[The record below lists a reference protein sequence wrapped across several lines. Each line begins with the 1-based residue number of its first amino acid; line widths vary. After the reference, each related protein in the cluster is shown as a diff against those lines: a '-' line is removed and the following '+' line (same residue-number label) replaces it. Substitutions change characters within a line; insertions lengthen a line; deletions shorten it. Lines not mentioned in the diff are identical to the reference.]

1 MRIVL
6 IGPPGS
12 GKGTQARAVAG
23 RAGVPRVSTG
33 ELLRAEKAAGTP
45 LGALV
50 DRLTRDGGFVPDEA
64 MIPPVEARLAQP
76 DCAAGFVLDGFPRTT
91 PQARALDAWLAARG
105 LSLDAVVYLDVPFD
119 EIRRRAAGRLSC
131 SNPACQA
138 TVAGAPGP
146 GAGAADGAAGGACAV
161 CGSPLVRRSDDRPE
175 AVEERLAVFEAK
187 TAPVVAYY
195 QSRAGFRRVDASGS
209 IAQTSAAVQAALA
222 GPAGA
227 GTSR

>member
-45 LGALV
+45 LGVLA

-64 MIPPVEARLAQP
+64 MIPLVEARLADP
-76 DCAAGFVLDGFPRTT
+76 DCVDGFVLDGFPRTP
-91 PQARALDAWLAARG
+91 PQAQALDAWLAARG

-119 EIRRRAAGRLSC
+119 EIRRRAAGRMSC
-131 SNPACQA
+131 SNPGCQA
-138 TVAGAPGP
+138 TVAVAPGP
-146 GAGAADGAAGGACAV
+146 GGGPAAGVCAV

-209 IAQTSAAVQAALA
+209 IAQTSAAVQAALS
-222 GPAGA
+222 GLAGA
-227 GTSR
+227 DADRTSR